1 MVWGLLPQESSRAG
15 LSKGINSLSS
25 SFHKTPQNWGD
36 LGHRGTMT
44 FPGPPRLHM
53 CHRCTSCVGSA
64 CASRVSAWEGRYQD
78 GRQTESLWG
87 PQTIAL
93 GVLSCNM
100 SGEAQRVPPAVS
112 VSERGQESPGLQWW
126 VFCPV
131 SVLGLE
137 FILVTE
143 V

>member
-1 MVWGLLPQESSRAG
+1 
-15 LSKGINSLSS
+15 
-25 SFHKTPQNWGD
+25 
-36 LGHRGTMT
+36 MT

-93 GVLSCNM
+93 GVLSCNV

-112 VSERGQESPGLQWW
+112 VSAAGAGVTRTSAVGLLPCECLGPGIY
-126 VFCPV
+126 
-131 SVLGLE
+131 SGH
-137 FILVTE
+137 
-143 V
+143 

>member
-1 MVWGLLPQESSRAG
+1 
-15 LSKGINSLSS
+15 
-25 SFHKTPQNWGD
+25 
-36 LGHRGTMT
+36 MT

-93 GVLSCNM
+93 GVLSCNV

-131 SVLGLE
+131 SWAWNLFWSLKFKSRVQRQNDHKGKGKR
-137 FILVTE
+137 TSG
-143 V
+143 